1 MKRFILCIAFFLV
14 LCVSVAFFMEIN
26 IKPNI
31 TASADI
37 VHKEDKM
44 PEEKEIPKQCAVNNA
59 PKNAKYQIREFEGNI
74 AIFKSGTQMP
84 YKTTSISVN
93 DLPQKDREILKNG
106 IEASS
111 EEELSTILE
120 DYCS

>member
-1 MKRFILCIAFFLV
+1 MKRFILCVAFFLL
-14 LCVSVAFFMEIN
+14 LCVSTAYFMEIKT
-26 IKPNI
+26 KPEI

-37 VHKEDKM
+37 IRAEENETEAKEN
-44 PEEKEIPKQCAVNNA
+44 PKPCAVNNL
-59 PKNAKYQIREFEGNI
+59 PKNSKYQIREYEGNI
-74 AIFKSGTQMP
+74 AIFKPGTQMP

-93 DLPQKDREILKNG
+93 DLPQKDREILKTG

-111 EEELSTILE
+111 EEELSAILE